1 MNERFDIVYLTCYE
15 KWWDWEA
22 EGFVSR
28 SAIVAQGLARHPRV
42 RRMLVVNPATSIW
55 RDLSRGV
62 APRQRTV
69 ERGHGVRVF
78 DHVRL
83 LPRETKWPLAYRL
96 NAPLHDE
103 AFVGSLHAAM
113 GDWGMADAVIWMAGP
128 LVAKYAEHFPTNPV
142 VYDAVDEWT
151 ADPAQTGL
159 RAQIRRSCELI
170 RERADVVFAVSP
182 TLAQSFAGGRPTV
195 SVVPNGIDTTR
206 FEGVHP
212 VPDDLTGIPEPRA
225 GYVGVLQDRVDVDLV
240 GRLATRIPRVSFVFV
255 GPVLDHAH
263 FAPVRSLPNVHFLGP
278 RRPELVPAY
287 LSAFDACLLPH
298 VRSDLTRNMDP
309 LKLYEYLAARKPV
322 VATDL
327 PLSQPPGLVRVAPDA
342 ASFEQALAEAVAGQ
356 WKPDEALLDTY
367 LVEASWDARLETMV
381 EQVRRVTS
389 PVADTSRWSER
400 ATQSGGIDA

>member
-1 MNERFDIVYLTCYE
+1 MNDRFDIVYLACYE

-28 SAIVAQGLARHPRV
+28 SAIVAHGLSRHPRV
-42 RRMLVVNPATSIW
+42 RRMLVVNPATSVW

-62 APRQRTV
+62 APRQRTA
-69 ERGHGVRVF
+69 ERDGVRVF

-103 AFVGSLHAAM
+103 AFVGSLQAAM

-159 RAQIRRSCELI
+159 RAEIRRACELI
-170 RERADVVFAVSP
+170 RDRADVVFAVSP
-182 TLAQSFAGGRPTV
+182 TLARSFTGARPRV
-195 SVVPNGIDTTR
+195 SIVPNGIDATR
-206 FEGVHP
+206 FEGAHP
-212 VPDDLTGIPEPRA
+212 VPDDLAGIPGPRV
-225 GYVGVLQDRVDVDLV
+225 GYVGVLQDRVDVGLV
-240 GRLATRIPRVSFVFV
+240 GRLATRMPGVSFVFV

-263 FAPVRSLPNVHFLGP
+263 FAPVRSLPNVHFLGA

-298 VRSDLTRNMDP
+298 VRSELTENMDP
-309 LKLYEYLAARKPV
+309 LKLYEYLAAGKPV
-322 VATDL
+322 IATDV
-327 PLSQPPGLVRVAPDA
+327 PLNQPPGLVRVAVDA
-342 ASFEQALAEAVAGQ
+342 ASFEQALAEALAGR
-356 WKPDEALLDTY
+356 WKPDEALLNTY
-367 LVEASWDARLETMV
+367 LTEASWDARLETMV
-381 EQVRRVTS
+381 EEVRRVTPS
-389 PVADTSRWSER
+389 VADTSRWSDR
-400 ATQSGGIDA
+400 ATQSGGVHA